1 MLARDLCGFVF
12 LLIAAAA
19 HAAAPAR
26 QAAAA
31 GQAAAAA
38 AAATP
43 AGDPTAPLS
52 AVTRQQG
59 GVLPAEEMALSLEHL
74 DLTMKIDPATRS
86 IAGDATLTLKPST
99 SIGAVILDLYAL
111 YSIEAVYLDKVR
123 LPAAAYRDADGKLV
137 ITPRTRIAAGRSL
150 AVRIV
155 YAGVPHV
162 AKRPP
167 WDGGVVWSTAPDG
180 EPWVGSSLWGGGCDM
195 LWPCIDHPRRKP
207 ALADLHYIVPAPL
220 VAPANGVFLGM
231 TERDGWRTWNWRAR
245 SPHTYGIVINVGPF
259 KLLEA
264 DYHSRFGNRIPL
276 KYWYLAG
283 EEEKA
288 AALFKEFPLILDFF
302 ESQIGPYPWWDQKMG
317 VVETSFSGME
327 HQTINGYG
335 SHYAKTMYGFDNL
348 LEHEFAHE
356 YFANPFLGNYD
367 DMWLHEGFASYMQP
381 LFGRYLHGDMDYYAM
396 LMSQRAGILNEQPL
410 VTGRERSEREVYA
423 DHSTGPTGD
432 VYGKGSLVL
441 HSLRELIGDAAFY
454 ESVRRLLY
462 GRPDPKPGNFSG
474 HFATSEDFIEIVNRV
489 THQDLR
495 WFFQVYLYRAALPQ
509 LIAERDGNLLKL
521 LWRTP
526 DDLPFPMPVEVRL
539 GEHIVT
545 VPMASGRGELELEP
559 NADLTLDPHSKLL
572 RQSDAIDQFR
582 AWKAVQPK

>member
-1 MLARDLCGFVF
+1 MSAREICGVVF
-12 LLIAAAA
+12 FSIAAAA
-19 HAAAPAR
+19 A
-26 QAAAA
+26 
-31 GQAAAAA
+31 QAAAAA
-38 AAATP
+38 PAGAATP
-43 AGDPTAPLS
+43 TSDPTAPLS

-59 GVLPAEEMALSLEHL
+59 GVLPPEEMALSLEHL
-74 DLTMKIDPATRS
+74 DLTMKIDPTTRS

-99 SIGAVILDLYAL
+99 SIGFVVLDLYAL
-111 YSIEAVYLDKVR
+111 YSIEAVYLDEVK
-123 LPAAAYRDADGKLV
+123 LPAAAYRDSDGKLV
-137 ITPRTRIAAGRSL
+137 ITLRRRIAAGRTL
-150 AVRIV
+150 TVRIV

-162 AKRPP
+162 ARRPP
-167 WDGGVVWSTAPDG
+167 WDGGMVWSTTPDG

-220 VAPANGVFLGM
+220 VAPANGVFMGM

-264 DYHSRFGNRIPL
+264 AYHSRFGNEIPL
-276 KYWYLAG
+276 KFWYLSG

-335 SHYAKTMYGFDNL
+335 SHYAKTMYGYDNL

-367 DMWLHEGFASYMQP
+367 DLWLHEGFASYMQP
-381 LFGRYLHGDMDYYAM
+381 LFGKYLHGDMDYYAM

-410 VTGRERSEREVYA
+410 VTGRERSEQEVYA

-432 VYGKGSLVL
+432 VYGKGSLIL

-454 ESVRRLLY
+454 ESVRRLVY
-462 GRPDPKPGNFSG
+462 GRPDPKPGNFSA
-474 HFATSEDFIEIVNRV
+474 HFATTQDFIDIVNRV
-489 THQDLR
+489 TRNDFR
-495 WFFQVYLYRAALPQ
+495 WLFQVYLYRAELPQ
-509 LIAERDGNLLKL
+509 LIAERDRNILKL
-521 LWRTP
+521 IWRTP
-526 DDLPFPMPVEVRL
+526 DDLPFPMPVEVRM
-539 GEHIVT
+539 GERIVI
-545 VPMASGRGELELEP
+545 VPMNSGHGELELESTS
-559 NADLTLDPHSKLL
+559 DYTLDPHSKLL
-572 RQSDAIDQFR
+572 RQSDAIDRFR

>member
-1 MLARDLCGFVF
+1 MLAARIRGVVF
-12 LLIAAAA
+12 LSIAAAA
-19 HAAAPAR
+19 AAVA
-26 QAAAA
+26 
-31 GQAAAAA
+31 QAAAAA
-38 AAATP
+38 AAGAT

-59 GVLPAEEMALSLEHL
+59 GVLPPEEMALSFEHL

-99 SIGAVILDLYAL
+99 SIGAVVLDLYAL

-123 LPAAAYRDADGKLV
+123 LPAAAYRDSDGKLV
-137 ITPRTRIAAGRSL
+137 ITPHRRMAAGRTLS
-150 AVRIV
+150 VRIV

-167 WDGGVVWSTAPDG
+167 WDGGVVWSTTPDG

-220 VAPANGVFLGM
+220 VAPANGVFMGM

-264 DYHSRFGNRIPL
+264 DYHSRFGNEIPL
-276 KYWYLAG
+276 KFWYLAG
-283 EEEKA
+283 EEQKA

-335 SHYAKTMYGFDNL
+335 SHYAKSMYGYDNL

-356 YFANPFLGNYD
+356 YFANPFLANYD
-367 DMWLHEGFASYMQP
+367 DLWLHEGFASYMQP
-381 LFGRYLHGDMDYYAM
+381 LFGKYLHGDMDYYAM

-410 VTGRERSEREVYA
+410 VTGRERSEQEVYA
-423 DHSTGPTGD
+423 DHATGPTGD

-474 HFATSEDFIEIVNRV
+474 HFATTEDFIDIVDRV
-489 THQDLR
+489 TGKDLG

-509 LIAERDGNLLKL
+509 LVAERDGNILRL

-526 DDLPFPMPVEVRL
+526 DDLPFPMPVEVRM
-539 GEHIVT
+539 GERIVT
-545 VPMASGRGELELEP
+545 VPMTLGHGELELEP

-572 RQSDAIDQFR
+572 RQSDAIDAFR
-582 AWKAVQPK
+582 AWKAAQPR

>member
-1 MLARDLCGFVF
+1 MSAREICGVVF
-12 LLIAAAA
+12 FSIAAAA
-19 HAAAPAR
+19 A
-26 QAAAA
+26 
-31 GQAAAAA
+31 QAAAAA
-38 AAATP
+38 PAGAATP
-43 AGDPTAPLS
+43 TSDPTAPLS

-59 GVLPAEEMALSLEHL
+59 GVLPPEEMALSLEHL
-74 DLTMKIDPATRS
+74 DLTMKIDPTTRS

-99 SIGAVILDLYAL
+99 SIGVVVLDLYAL
-111 YSIEAVYLDKVR
+111 YSIEAVYLDEVK
-123 LPAAAYRDADGKLV
+123 LPAAAYRDSDGKLV
-137 ITPRTRIAAGRSL
+137 ITLRRRIAAGRTL
-150 AVRIV
+150 TVRIV

-162 AKRPP
+162 ARRPP
-167 WDGGVVWSTAPDG
+167 WDGGMVWSTTPDG

-220 VAPANGVFLGM
+220 VAPANGVFMGM

-264 DYHSRFGNRIPL
+264 AYHSRFGNEIPL
-276 KYWYLAG
+276 KFWYLSG

-335 SHYAKTMYGFDNL
+335 SHYAKTMYGYDNL

-367 DMWLHEGFASYMQP
+367 DLWLHEGFASYMQP
-381 LFGRYLHGDMDYYAM
+381 LFGKYLHGDMDYYAM

-410 VTGRERSEREVYA
+410 VTGRERSEQEVYA

-432 VYGKGSLVL
+432 VYGKGSLIL

-454 ESVRRLLY
+454 ESVRRLVY
-462 GRPDPKPGNFSG
+462 GRPDPKPGNFSA
-474 HFATSEDFIEIVNRV
+474 HFATTQDFIDIVNRV
-489 THQDLR
+489 TRNDFR
-495 WFFQVYLYRAALPQ
+495 WFFQVYLYRAELPQ
-509 LIAERDGNLLKL
+509 LIAERDRNILKL
-521 LWRTP
+521 IWRTP
-526 DDLPFPMPVEVRL
+526 DDLPFPMPVEVRM
-539 GEHIVT
+539 GERIVI
-545 VPMASGRGELELEP
+545 VPMNSGHGELELESTS
-559 NADLTLDPHSKLL
+559 DYTLDPHSKLL
-572 RQSDAIDQFR
+572 RQSDAIDRFR

>member
-1 MLARDLCGFVF
+1 MSAREICGVVF
-12 LLIAAAA
+12 FSIAAAA
-19 HAAAPAR
+19 A
-26 QAAAA
+26 
-31 GQAAAAA
+31 QAAAAA
-38 AAATP
+38 PAGAATP
-43 AGDPTAPLS
+43 TSDPTAPLS

-59 GVLPAEEMALSLEHL
+59 GVLPPEEMALSLEHL
-74 DLTMKIDPATRS
+74 DLTMKIDPTTRS

-99 SIGAVILDLYAL
+99 SIGFVVLDLYAL
-111 YSIEAVYLDKVR
+111 YSIEAVYLDEVK
-123 LPAAAYRDADGKLV
+123 LPAAAYRDSDGKLV
-137 ITPRTRIAAGRSL
+137 ITLRRRIAAGRTL
-150 AVRIV
+150 TVRIV

-162 AKRPP
+162 ARRPP
-167 WDGGVVWSTAPDG
+167 WDGGMVWSTTPDG

-220 VAPANGVFLGM
+220 VAPANGVFMGM

-264 DYHSRFGNRIPL
+264 AYHSRFGNEIPL
-276 KYWYLAG
+276 KFWYLSG

-335 SHYAKTMYGFDNL
+335 SHYAKTMYGYDNL

-367 DMWLHEGFASYMQP
+367 DLWLHEGFASYMQP
-381 LFGRYLHGDMDYYAM
+381 LFGKYLHGDMDYYAM

-410 VTGRERSEREVYA
+410 VTGRERSEQEVYA

-432 VYGKGSLVL
+432 VYGKGSLIL

-454 ESVRRLLY
+454 ESVRRLVY
-462 GRPDPKPGNFSG
+462 GRPDPKPGNFSA
-474 HFATSEDFIEIVNRV
+474 HFATTQDFIDIVNRV
-489 THQDLR
+489 TRNDFR
-495 WFFQVYLYRAALPQ
+495 WFFQVYLYRAELPQ
-509 LIAERDGNLLKL
+509 LIAERDRNILKL
-521 LWRTP
+521 IWRTP
-526 DDLPFPMPVEVRL
+526 DDLPFPMPVEVRM
-539 GEHIVT
+539 GERIVI
-545 VPMASGRGELELEP
+545 VPMNSGHGELELESTS
-559 NADLTLDPHSKLL
+559 DYTLDPHSKLL
-572 RQSDAIDQFR
+572 RQSDAIDRFR

>member
-1 MLARDLCGFVF
+1 MLAPRICGVVF
-12 LLIAAAA
+12 LSI
-19 HAAAPAR
+19 
-26 QAAAA
+26 AAAA

-38 AAATP
+38 RAAAT

-59 GVLPAEEMALSLEHL
+59 GVLPPEEMALSFEHL

-99 SIGAVILDLYAL
+99 AVSAVVLDLYAL
-111 YSIEAVYLDKVR
+111 YAIEAVYLDKVR
-123 LPAAAYRDADGKLV
+123 LPASAYRDSDGKLV
-137 ITPRTRIAAGRSL
+137 ITPRRRIAAGRTL
-150 AVRIV
+150 TVRIV

-167 WDGGVVWSTAPDG
+167 WDGGVVWSTTPDG

-220 VAPANGVFLGM
+220 VAPANGVFMGM

-264 DYHSRFGNRIPL
+264 DYHSRFGNEIPL
-276 KYWYLAG
+276 KFWYLAG
-283 EEEKA
+283 EEQKA

-335 SHYAKTMYGFDNL
+335 SHYAKSMYGYDNL

-381 LFGRYLHGDMDYYAM
+381 LFGKYLHGDMDYYAM

-410 VTGRERSEREVYA
+410 VTGRERSEQEVYA
-423 DHSTGPTGD
+423 DHATGPTGD

-474 HFATSEDFIEIVNRV
+474 HFATTEDFIDIVNRV
-489 THQDLR
+489 TGKDLR
-495 WFFQVYLYRAALPQ
+495 WFFQVYLYRAVLPQ
-509 LIAERDGNLLKL
+509 LVAERDGNILRL

-526 DDLPFPMPVEVRL
+526 DDLPFPMPVEVRM
-539 GEHIVT
+539 GERIVT
-545 VPMASGRGELELEP
+545 VPMTSGHGELELEP

-572 RQSDAIDQFR
+572 RQSDAIDAFR
-582 AWKAVQPK
+582 AWKAAQPR

>member
-1 MLARDLCGFVF
+1 MLAPRICGVVF
-12 LLIAAAA
+12 LSI
-19 HAAAPAR
+19 
-26 QAAAA
+26 AAAA

-38 AAATP
+38 RAAAT
-43 AGDPTAPLS
+43 AGDPRAPLS

-59 GVLPAEEMALSLEHL
+59 GVLPPEEMALSFEHL

-99 SIGAVILDLYAL
+99 AVSAVVLDLYAL
-111 YSIEAVYLDKVR
+111 YAIEAVYLDKVR
-123 LPAAAYRDADGKLV
+123 LPASAYRDSDGKLV
-137 ITPRTRIAAGRSL
+137 ITPRRRIAAGRTL
-150 AVRIV
+150 TVRIV

-167 WDGGVVWSTAPDG
+167 WDGGVVWSTTPDG

-220 VAPANGVFLGM
+220 VAPANGVFMGM
-231 TERDGWRTWNWRAR
+231 TERAGWRAWNWRAR

-264 DYHSRFGNRIPL
+264 DYHSRFGNEIPL
-276 KYWYLAG
+276 KFWYLAG
-283 EEEKA
+283 EEQKA

-335 SHYAKTMYGFDNL
+335 SHYAKSMYGYDNL

-381 LFGRYLHGDMDYYAM
+381 LFGKYLHGDMDYYAM

-410 VTGRERSEREVYA
+410 VTGRERSEQEVYA
-423 DHSTGPTGD
+423 DHATGPTGD

-474 HFATSEDFIEIVNRV
+474 HFATTEDFIDIVNRV
-489 THQDLR
+489 TGKDLR
-495 WFFQVYLYRAALPQ
+495 WFFQVYLYRAVLPQ
-509 LIAERDGNLLKL
+509 LVAERDGNILRL

-526 DDLPFPMPVEVRL
+526 DDLPFPMPVEVRM
-539 GEHIVT
+539 GERIVT
-545 VPMASGRGELELEP
+545 VPMTSGHGELELEP

-572 RQSDAIDQFR
+572 RQSDAIDAFR
-582 AWKAVQPK
+582 AWKAAQPR